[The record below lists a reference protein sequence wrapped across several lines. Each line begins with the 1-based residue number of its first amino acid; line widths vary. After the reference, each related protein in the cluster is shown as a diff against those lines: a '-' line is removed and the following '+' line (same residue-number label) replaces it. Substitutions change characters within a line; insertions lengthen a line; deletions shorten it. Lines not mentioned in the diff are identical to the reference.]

1 MTPTDITRLANQ
13 MLAVEKDQNEEL
25 AQKHADEW
33 ARLPY
38 NERWLVVEE
47 SKRIETRPLRLVRR
61 VEQAMAA
68 QKREPLTKMADLL
81 AETESAR
88 RASQREI
95 ATLRRLLKRVINE
108 LGETL
113 SPELREAVTCAL
125 AGQEQN
131 TARKNN
137 DMDR

>member
-1 MTPTDITRLANQ
+1 MPSYDPRRISIKAYRDGLSDSERSNLNHPKRVWINYWADTDP
-13 MLAVEKDQNEEL
+13 EEDKQ
-25 AQKHADEW
+25 A
-33 ARLPY
+33 
-38 NERWLVVEE
+38 
-47 SKRIETRPLRLVRR
+47 RR

-88 RASQREI
+88 HASQREI
-95 ATLRRLLKRVINE
+95 ATLRQLLKRIINE

-125 AGQEQN
+125 AGQKQN
-131 TARKNN
+131 TARKSN